1 MNTTNIIRHCLFAW
15 IGATAFLMPVCEVQ
29 AQKAVRKALA
39 ESPVAYALF
48 NANGDPLSWP
58 EVVAQASQADVV
70 FFGEL
75 HDDPIM
81 HWLQAQLVRDLLD
94 LGLHP
99 ALGAEMLEADDQ
111 LVVNEFVEGII
122 QEDKFKAAANLW
134 PNHFTDY
141 HPLLELARDHHLAFV
156 ATNIPRRYASHV
168 YKHGLDGLS
177 SLSEEAQTYLPALP
191 IPFDITL
198 PGYEAMLAM
207 GGGHGGETLPMAQAI
222 KDATMAHWIGQHL
235 TDGTPF
241 VHFNGAYHS
250 QHKEGI
256 VWYLTQNH
264 PELTIMTIHGHIQR
278 DVMVP
283 DSAALTMGDVI
294 LITHENMTRTH

>member
-1 MNTTNIIRHCLFAW
+1 MNTKHSIRRGLIACMA
-15 IGATAFLMPVCEVQ
+15 ATAIWMPTHEVQ

-39 ESPVAYALF
+39 ESPTAYALF
-48 NANGDPLSWP
+48 NADGEPMSWP
-58 EVVAQASQADVV
+58 EVVSQASRADVV

-94 LGLHP
+94 LDLHP
-99 ALGAEMLEADDQ
+99 VLGAEMLEADDQ
-111 LVVNEFVEGII
+111 LVVNEFVDGTI

-141 HPLLELARDHHLAFV
+141 HPLLELARDHGLTFV

-177 SLSEEAQTYLPALP
+177 SLSEEAQSYLPALP

-198 PGYEAMLAM
+198 PGYDAMLSM
-207 GGGHGGETLPMAQAI
+207 GGGHGGETLPMAQAV

-235 TDGTPF
+235 GDGSPF
-241 VHFNGAYHS
+241 VHMNGAYHS
-250 QHKEGI
+250 QNKEGI
-256 VWYLTQNH
+256 VWYLKQNH
-264 PELTIMTIHGHIQR
+264 PDLNIMTIHGHLQA
-278 DVMVP
+278 DVLVP

-294 LITHENMTRTH
+294 LITNENMTRTH